1 MRAIIADAFTFIVE
15 RGGILFL
22 VISIAVL
29 LEGIFYLFFPR
40 KVKKIIEGCP
50 ISLFRIL
57 GGLAIIFG
65 LILLY
70 LYKEILS
77 LFFMR

>member
-1 MRAIIADAFTFIVE
+1 MQSIIADIFAFVIV
-15 RGGILFL
+15 RARILFL
-22 VISIAVL
+22 IISIAVL

-57 GGLAIIFG
+57 GGLAVIFG
-65 LILLY
+65 IILIFLY
-70 LYKEILS
+70 LEILRKF
-77 LFFMR
+77 L

>member
-1 MRAIIADAFTFIVE
+1 MSSLIGDIFTFIVDKA
-15 RGGILFL
+15 RILFL
-22 VISIAVL
+22 LISIAVL

-65 LILLY
+65 LTLLY
-70 LYKEILS
+70 LYIEILS
-77 LFFMR
+77 LLFMR